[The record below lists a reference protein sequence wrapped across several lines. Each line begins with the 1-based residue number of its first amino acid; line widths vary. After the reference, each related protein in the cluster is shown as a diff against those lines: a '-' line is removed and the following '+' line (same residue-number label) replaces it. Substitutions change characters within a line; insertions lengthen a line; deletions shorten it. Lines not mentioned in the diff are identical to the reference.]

1 MAAATSPVAS
11 RTTSTSTLTPGR
23 LPSGRPRPRRGP
35 GVPAVGRPPSA
46 AGAVWLRARRLGK
59 TVPMTRRALVRGAGG
74 EAGIAWE
81 VGLLAGLA
89 ERGVDLTAAD
99 LVVGTSAGAG
109 VRARINSGVGLA
121 ALYEAQLAPADGEIV
136 AKFGPRTI
144 ARFIWAVAPARRN
157 PLKARIRLGRMAVRA
172 RTEPAAQRGA
182 VVAAR
187 LGTHEWPTRNL
198 LITAVDADTGEFA
211 TFDSGSGV
219 DLVDAV
225 GASCAVPGVWPPVTI
240 NGRRWMDG
248 GMRSP
253 ANADLAAGYDRVVVV
268 APITR
273 GLKPLPSVTDQVRE
287 LARSCQAVA
296 MLAPDAA
303 SVAAFGRNLLDP
315 RTRAPS
321 ARAGYAQAATV
332 RADVAAVWGS

>member
-1 MAAATSPVAS
+1 
-11 RTTSTSTLTPGR
+11 
-23 LPSGRPRPRRGP
+23 
-35 GVPAVGRPPSA
+35 
-46 AGAVWLRARRLGK
+46 
-59 TVPMTRRALVRGAGG
+59 MTRRALVLGAGG

-109 VRARINSGVGLA
+109 VAARINSGAGLA

-136 AKFGPRTI
+136 AKFGPRAI
-144 ARFIWAVAPARRN
+144 AKFVWAVAPARRN
-157 PLKARIRLGRMAVRA
+157 PVRARVRLGRMAVRA
-172 RTEPAAQRGA
+172 RTEPAAQRRA
-182 VVAAR
+182 VIAAR
-187 LGTHEWPTRNL
+187 LGTHDWPAGNL
-198 LITAVDADTGEFA
+198 LITAVDADSGEFA
-211 TFDSGSGV
+211 TFDAGSGV

-273 GLKPLPSVTDQVRE
+273 GFKPLPSVSDQVME

-321 ARAGYAQAATV
+321 ARAGYAQAAAV
-332 RADVAAVWGS
+332 GADVAAVWG

>member
-1 MAAATSPVAS
+1 M
-11 RTTSTSTLTPGR
+11 L
-23 LPSGRPRPRRGP
+23 
-35 GVPAVGRPPSA
+35 
-46 AGAVWLRARRLGK
+46 
-59 TVPMTRRALVRGAGG
+59 GAGG

-89 ERGVDLTAAD
+89 GRGVDLTTAD

-109 VRARINSGVGLA
+109 VAARINSGAGLA
-121 ALYEAQLAPADGEIV
+121 ALYETQLAPVDGEIV
-136 AKFGPRTI
+136 ARFGPR
-144 ARFIWAVAPARRN
+144 AMAKFVWAVALARRN
-157 PLKARIRLGRMAVRA
+157 PARARIRLGRMAVRS
-172 RTEPAAQRGA
+172 RTEPAAQRRA

-187 LGTHEWPTRNL
+187 LGTDEWPAGNL
-198 LITAVDADTGEFA
+198 LITAVDADTGEFTA
-211 TFDSGSGV
+211 FGSGSGV

-225 GASCAVPGVWPPVTI
+225 GASCAVPGIWPPVVI

-268 APITR
+268 APIVR
-273 GLKPLPSVTDQVRE
+273 GFKPLPSATDQVAE
-287 LARSCQAVA
+287 LAQSCQAVA
-296 MLAPDAA
+296 LLAPDAA

-315 RTRAPS
+315 RSRAPS
-321 ARAGYAQAATV
+321 ARAGYAQAAAV

>member
-1 MAAATSPVAS
+1 
-11 RTTSTSTLTPGR
+11 
-23 LPSGRPRPRRGP
+23 
-35 GVPAVGRPPSA
+35 
-46 AGAVWLRARRLGK
+46 
-59 TVPMTRRALVRGAGG
+59 MTRRALVLGAGG

-109 VRARINSGVGLA
+109 VAARINPGVGLA

-144 ARFIWAVAPARRN
+144 ARFLWAVAPARRN
-157 PLKARIRLGRMAVRA
+157 PVRARVRLGRLAVRA
-172 RTEPAAQRGA
+172 RTEPAAQRRA

-187 LGTHEWPTRNL
+187 LGTHDWPAGNL

-211 TFDSGSGV
+211 TFDAGSGV

-273 GLKPLPSVTDQVRE
+273 GLKPMPTVTDQVTE
-287 LARSCQAVA
+287 LAQSCQAVA
-296 MLAPDAA
+296 LLAPDAA

-321 ARAGYAQAATV
+321 ARAGYAQAAAL
-332 RADVAAVWGS
+332 RADVAAVWG

>member
-1 MAAATSPVAS
+1 
-11 RTTSTSTLTPGR
+11 
-23 LPSGRPRPRRGP
+23 
-35 GVPAVGRPPSA
+35 
-46 AGAVWLRARRLGK
+46 
-59 TVPMTRRALVRGAGG
+59 MTRRALVLGAGG

-109 VRARINSGVGLA
+109 VAARVNSGVSLA
-121 ALYEAQLAPADGEIV
+121 ALYETQLAPADGEAV
-136 AKFGPRTI
+136 ASFGPRTM
-144 ARFIWAVAPARRN
+144 AKYVWAVAPARRN
-157 PLKARIRLGRMAVRA
+157 PVRARIRLGRMAVRA
-172 RTEPAAQRGA
+172 RTEPASQRRA
-182 VVAAR
+182 VIAAR
-187 LGTHEWPTRNL
+187 LGTRDWPAGNL
-198 LITAVDADTGEFA
+198 LITAVDADTGELR

-225 GASCAVPGVWPPVTI
+225 GASCAVPGVWPPVII
-240 NGRRWMDG
+240 NGRRLMDG

-253 ANADLAAGYDRVVVV
+253 ANADLAAGYDRVAVV

-273 GLKPLPSVTDQVRE
+273 GLKPMPSVIDQVTE
-287 LARSCQAVA
+287 LARNCQAVA
-296 MLAPDAA
+296 LLAPDAA

-321 ARAGYAQAATV
+321 ARAGYAQAAAVHT
-332 RADVAAVWGS
+332 DVAAVWG

>member
-1 MAAATSPVAS
+1 
-11 RTTSTSTLTPGR
+11 
-23 LPSGRPRPRRGP
+23 
-35 GVPAVGRPPSA
+35 
-46 AGAVWLRARRLGK
+46 
-59 TVPMTRRALVRGAGG
+59 MTRRGLVLGAGG

-99 LVVGTSAGAG
+99 LVVGTSAGA
-109 VRARINSGVGLA
+109 VVAARINSGAGLA

-136 AKFGPRTI
+136 AKFGPRAI
-144 ARFIWAVAPARRN
+144 ARFVWAVAPARRN
-157 PLKARIRLGRMAVRA
+157 PVRARVRLGRMAVRA
-172 RTEPAAQRGA
+172 RTEPAAQRRA
-182 VVAAR
+182 VIAAR
-187 LGTHEWPTRNL
+187 LGTHDWPAGNL
-198 LITAVDADTGEFA
+198 LITAVDADSGEFA
-211 TFDSGSGV
+211 TFDAGSGV

-273 GLKPLPSVTDQVRE
+273 GFKPLPSVSDQVME

-321 ARAGYAQAATV
+321 ARAGYAQAAAV
-332 RADVAAVWGS
+332 GADVAAVWG

>member
-1 MAAATSPVAS
+1 
-11 RTTSTSTLTPGR
+11 
-23 LPSGRPRPRRGP
+23 
-35 GVPAVGRPPSA
+35 
-46 AGAVWLRARRLGK
+46 
-59 TVPMTRRALVRGAGG
+59 MTRRALVLGAGG

-109 VRARINSGVGLA
+109 VAARISSGVSLA
-121 ALYEAQLAPADGEIV
+121 ALYETQLAPADGEIV
-136 AKFGPRTI
+136 TKFGPRAI
-144 ARFIWAVAPARRN
+144 ARFVWAVAPARRN
-157 PLKARIRLGRMAVRA
+157 PVRARVRLGRMAVRA
-172 RTEPAAQRGA
+172 RTEPPAQRRA
-182 VVAAR
+182 VIAAR
-187 LGTHEWPTRNL
+187 LGTHDWPTGNL
-198 LITAVDADTGEFA
+198 LITAVDADTGELA
-211 TFDSGSGV
+211 TFASGSGV

-273 GLKPLPSVTDQVRE
+273 GLKPMPSVTDQVAE

-315 RTRAPS
+315 RTRSPS
-321 ARAGYAQAATV
+321 ARAGYAQAAAV
-332 RADVAAVWGS
+332 HADVAAVWG

>member
-1 MAAATSPVAS
+1 
-11 RTTSTSTLTPGR
+11 
-23 LPSGRPRPRRGP
+23 
-35 GVPAVGRPPSA
+35 
-46 AGAVWLRARRLGK
+46 
-59 TVPMTRRALVRGAGG
+59 MTRRALVLGAGG

-89 ERGVDLTAAD
+89 GRGVDLTAAD
-99 LVVGTSAGAG
+99 VVVGTSAGAG
-109 VRARINSGVGLA
+109 VAARINSGVTLA
-121 ALYEAQLAPADGEIV
+121 ELYETQLAPADGEIV
-136 AKFGPRTI
+136 TSFGPRVI
-144 ARFIWAVAPARRN
+144 AKYIWAVAPARRN
-157 PLKARIRLGRMAVRA
+157 PVRARIRLGRMAVRS
-172 RTEPAAQRGA
+172 RTEPAAERRA

-187 LGTHEWPTRNL
+187 LGTHDWPAGNL
-198 LITAVDADTGEFA
+198 LITAVDVDTGELA

-240 NGRRWMDG
+240 NGRRLMDG

-273 GLKPLPSVTDQVRE
+273 GLKPIPSVIDQVTE

-296 MLAPDAA
+296 LLAPDAA

-321 ARAGYAQAATV
+321 ARAGYAQAAAART
-332 RADVAAVWGS
+332 DVAAVWG

>member
-1 MAAATSPVAS
+1 
-11 RTTSTSTLTPGR
+11 
-23 LPSGRPRPRRGP
+23 
-35 GVPAVGRPPSA
+35 
-46 AGAVWLRARRLGK
+46 
-59 TVPMTRRALVRGAGG
+59 MTRRALVLGAGG

-109 VRARINSGVGLA
+109 VAARINSGVGLA

-136 AKFGPRTI
+136 AKFGPRAI
-144 ARFIWAVAPARRN
+144 ARFVWAVAPARRN
-157 PLKARIRLGRMAVRA
+157 PVRARVRLGRMAVRA
-172 RTEPAAQRGA
+172 RTEPPAQRRA

-187 LGTHEWPTRNL
+187 LGTHDWPAGNL
-198 LITAVDADTGEFA
+198 LITAVDADSGEFA
-211 TFDSGSGV
+211 TFDAGSGV

-273 GLKPLPSVTDQVRE
+273 GFKPLPSVSDQVMG

-321 ARAGYAQAATV
+321 ARAGYAQAAAV
-332 RADVAAVWGS
+332 RADVAAVWG

>member
-1 MAAATSPVAS
+1 MTS
-11 RTTSTSTLTPGR
+11 
-23 LPSGRPRPRRGP
+23 
-35 GVPAVGRPPSA
+35 
-46 AGAVWLRARRLGK
+46 
-59 TVPMTRRALVRGAGG
+59 RALVLGAGG

-89 ERGVDLTAAD
+89 GRGVDLTTAD

-109 VRARINSGVGLA
+109 VAARINSGAGLA
-121 ALYEAQLAPADGEIV
+121 DLYETQLAPVDGEIV
-136 AKFGPRTI
+136 ARFGPR
-144 ARFIWAVAPARRN
+144 AMAKFVWAVAPARRN
-157 PLKARIRLGRMAVRA
+157 PVRARIRLGRMAVRS
-172 RTEPAAQRGA
+172 RTEPAARRRA

-187 LGTHEWPTRNL
+187 LGTHEGPAGNL
-198 LITAVDADTGEFA
+198 LITAVDADTGEFTA
-211 TFDSGSGV
+211 FGSGSGV

-225 GASCAVPGVWPPVTI
+225 GASCAVPGIWPPVVI

-268 APITR
+268 APIVR
-273 GLKPLPSVTDQVRE
+273 GFKPLPSATDQVAE

-296 MLAPDAA
+296 LLAPDAA

-315 RTRAPS
+315 RSRAPS
-321 ARAGYAQAATV
+321 AQAGYAQAAAV
-332 RADVAAVWGS
+332 GADVAAVWG

>member
-1 MAAATSPVAS
+1 
-11 RTTSTSTLTPGR
+11 
-23 LPSGRPRPRRGP
+23 
-35 GVPAVGRPPSA
+35 
-46 AGAVWLRARRLGK
+46 
-59 TVPMTRRALVRGAGG
+59 MTRRALVLGAGG

-109 VRARINSGVGLA
+109 VAARINSGVGLA

-144 ARFIWAVAPARRN
+144 ARFIWAVAPARGN
-157 PLKARIRLGRMAVRA
+157 PVKARIRLGRMAVRA
-172 RTEPAAQRGA
+172 RTEPAAQRRA

-187 LGTHEWPTRNL
+187 LGTHDWPAGNL

-273 GLKPLPSVTDQVRE
+273 GLKPMPTVTDQVTE

-296 MLAPDAA
+296 LLAPDAA

-321 ARAGYAQAATV
+321 ARAGYGQAAAV
-332 RADVAAVWGS
+332 RADVAAVWG

>member
-1 MAAATSPVAS
+1 M
-11 RTTSTSTLTPGR
+11 L
-23 LPSGRPRPRRGP
+23 
-35 GVPAVGRPPSA
+35 
-46 AGAVWLRARRLGK
+46 
-59 TVPMTRRALVRGAGG
+59 GAGG

-89 ERGVDLTAAD
+89 GRGVDLTPAD

-109 VRARINSGVGLA
+109 VAARINSGVSLA
-121 ALYEAQLAPADGEIV
+121 ALYETQLAPADGEIV
-136 AKFGPRTI
+136 TRFGPRTM
-144 ARFIWAVAPARRN
+144 AKFLWAVAPARRD
-157 PLKARIRLGRMAVRA
+157 PVRARVRLGRMAVRS
-172 RTEPAAQRGA
+172 RTEPAAERRA

-187 LGTHEWPTRNL
+187 LGTHDWPAGNL
-198 LITAVDADTGEFA
+198 LITAVDADTGEFT

-219 DLVDAV
+219 DLIDAV

-273 GLKPLPSVTDQVRE
+273 GLKPLPSVTDQVAE

-296 MLAPDAA
+296 LLAPDAA

-321 ARAGYAQAATV
+321 ARAGYAQAAVV
-332 RADVAAVWGS
+332 RADVAAVWG

>member
-1 MAAATSPVAS
+1 
-11 RTTSTSTLTPGR
+11 
-23 LPSGRPRPRRGP
+23 
-35 GVPAVGRPPSA
+35 
-46 AGAVWLRARRLGK
+46 
-59 TVPMTRRALVRGAGG
+59 MTRRALVLGAGG

-89 ERGVDLTAAD
+89 ERGTDLTTAD

-109 VRARINSGVGLA
+109 VAARASSGVSLA
-121 ALYEAQLAPADGEIV
+121 ALYEKQLAPVDGEIV
-136 AKFGPRTI
+136 VRMGPRAI
-144 ARFIWAVAPARRN
+144 AGFLWAVGLARRN
-157 PLKARIRLGRMAVRA
+157 PARARVRLGRMAVRA
-172 RTEPAAQRGA
+172 RTGSAAGRRA
-182 VVAAR
+182 VIAAR
-187 LGTHEWPTRNL
+187 LGTHDWPAGHL
-198 LITAVDADTGEFA
+198 LITAVDADTGELA

-268 APITR
+268 APIMR
-273 GLKPLPSVTDQVRE
+273 GMRPMPSVPDQVAE
-287 LARSCQAVA
+287 LCRSVQAVA
-296 MLAPDAA
+296 MVAPDAA
-303 SVAAFGRNLLDP
+303 AVAAFGRNMLDP

-321 ARAGYAQAATV
+321 ARAGYAQAAAV
-332 RADVAAVWGS
+332 VADVAAVWG

>member
-1 MAAATSPVAS
+1 M
-11 RTTSTSTLTPGR
+11 L
-23 LPSGRPRPRRGP
+23 
-35 GVPAVGRPPSA
+35 
-46 AGAVWLRARRLGK
+46 
-59 TVPMTRRALVRGAGG
+59 GAGG

-89 ERGVDLTAAD
+89 AHGVDLTAAD

-109 VRARINSGVGLA
+109 VAARMNSGIGLA
-121 ALYEAQLAPADGEIV
+121 ALYEQQLVSADGEIV
-136 AKFGPRTI
+136 ARMGPRAI
-144 ARFIWAVAPARRN
+144 AGFLWATGLACHNPVRARV
-157 PLKARIRLGRMAVRA
+157 RLGQLAVRA
-172 RTEPAAQRGA
+172 RTGSAAARRA

-187 LGTHEWPTRNL
+187 LGAHDWPAGQL
-198 LITAVDADTGEFA
+198 LITAVDADTGELA
-211 TFDSGSGV
+211 TFDASSGV

-273 GLKPLPSVTDQVRE
+273 GLKPMPTVTDQVTN
-287 LARSCQAVA
+287 LAESCQAVA
-296 MLAPDAA
+296 LVAPDAV

-321 ARAGYAQAATV
+321 ARAGYAQAAAV
-332 RADVAAVWGS
+332 RPDVAAVWG

>member
-1 MAAATSPVAS
+1 
-11 RTTSTSTLTPGR
+11 
-23 LPSGRPRPRRGP
+23 
-35 GVPAVGRPPSA
+35 
-46 AGAVWLRARRLGK
+46 
-59 TVPMTRRALVRGAGG
+59 MTRRALVLGAGG

-109 VRARINSGVGLA
+109 VAARINSGAGLA

-136 AKFGPRTI
+136 AKFGPRAI
-144 ARFIWAVAPARRN
+144 AKFVWAVAPARRN
-157 PLKARIRLGRMAVRA
+157 PLRARVRLGRMAVRA
-172 RTEPAAQRGA
+172 RTEPAAQRRA
-182 VVAAR
+182 VIAAR
-187 LGTHEWPTRNL
+187 LGTHDWPAGNL
-198 LITAVDADTGEFA
+198 LITAVDADSGELA

-273 GLKPLPSVTDQVRE
+273 GFKPLPSVSDQVME

-321 ARAGYAQAATV
+321 ARAGYAQAAAV
-332 RADVAAVWGS
+332 GADVAAVWG

>member
-109 VRARINSGVGLA
+109 VAARINSGVGLA

-144 ARFIWAVAPARRN
+144 ARFVWAVAPARRN
-157 PLKARIRLGRMAVRA
+157 PVRARVRLGRMAVRA
-172 RTEPAAQRGA
+172 RTEPAAQRRA

-187 LGTHEWPTRNL
+187 LGTHDWPTGNL

-240 NGRRWMDG
+240 NGRRWM
-248 GMRSP
+248 
-253 ANADLAAGYDRVVVV
+253 AAGYDRVVVV

-273 GLKPLPSVTDQVRE
+273 GLRPMPTVTDQVTE

-296 MLAPDAA
+296 LLVPDAA

-321 ARAGYAQAATV
+321 ARAG
-332 RADVAAVWGS
+332 

>member
-1 MAAATSPVAS
+1 
-11 RTTSTSTLTPGR
+11 
-23 LPSGRPRPRRGP
+23 
-35 GVPAVGRPPSA
+35 
-46 AGAVWLRARRLGK
+46 
-59 TVPMTRRALVRGAGG
+59 MTRRALVLGAGG

-109 VRARINSGVGLA
+109 VAARINSGVGLA
-121 ALYEAQLAPADGEIV
+121 ALYEAQLAPTDGEIV

-172 RTEPAAQRGA
+172 RTEPAAQRRA

-187 LGTHEWPTRNL
+187 LGTHEWPTGNL

-287 LARSCQAVA
+287 LALSCQAVA

-321 ARAGYAQAATV
+321 ARAGYAQAAAV
-332 RADVAAVWGS
+332 RTDVAAVWG

>member
-1 MAAATSPVAS
+1 
-11 RTTSTSTLTPGR
+11 
-23 LPSGRPRPRRGP
+23 
-35 GVPAVGRPPSA
+35 
-46 AGAVWLRARRLGK
+46 
-59 TVPMTRRALVRGAGG
+59 MTRRGLVLGAGG

-109 VRARINSGVGLA
+109 VAARINSGAGLA

-136 AKFGPRTI
+136 AKFGPRAI
-144 ARFIWAVAPARRN
+144 AKFVWAVAPARRN
-157 PLKARIRLGRMAVRA
+157 PLRARVRLGRMAVRA
-172 RTEPAAQRGA
+172 RTEPPAQRRA

-187 LGTHEWPTRNL
+187 LGTHDWPAGNL
-198 LITAVDADTGEFA
+198 LITAVDADSGELA

-248 GMRSP
+248 GMRSA
-253 ANADLAAGYDRVVVV
+253 ANADLAAGFDRVVV
-268 APITR
+268 
-273 GLKPLPSVTDQVRE
+273 
-287 LARSCQAVA
+287 
-296 MLAPDAA
+296 LAPLWRGMRVMPPALRQCQQLAA
-303 SVAAFGRNLLDP
+303 AGSAVVLVTPNAESVAAMGNVLDSAGRGP
-315 RTRAPS
+315 A
-321 ARAGYAQAATV
+321 ARAGHAQAGAV
-332 RADVAAVWGS
+332 LSDVAAVWSGPARSAGPSPAPTAGHPEPGTAP

>member
-1 MAAATSPVAS
+1 
-11 RTTSTSTLTPGR
+11 
-23 LPSGRPRPRRGP
+23 
-35 GVPAVGRPPSA
+35 
-46 AGAVWLRARRLGK
+46 
-59 TVPMTRRALVRGAGG
+59 MTRRALVLGAGG

-81 VGLLAGLA
+81 VGVLAGLA
-89 ERGVDLTAAD
+89 GRGVDLTAAD

-109 VRARINSGVGLA
+109 VAARINSGVTLA
-121 ALYEAQLAPADGEIV
+121 ELYETQLAPADGEIV
-136 AKFGPRTI
+136 TSFGPRVI
-144 ARFIWAVAPARRN
+144 AKYIWAVAPARRN
-157 PLKARIRLGRMAVRA
+157 PVRARIRLGRMAVRS
-172 RTEPAAQRGA
+172 RTEPAAERRA

-187 LGTHEWPTRNL
+187 LGTHDWPTGNL
-198 LITAVDADTGEFA
+198 LITAVDVDTGELA

-225 GASCAVPGVWPPVTI
+225 GASCAVPGVWPPVTV
-240 NGRRWMDG
+240 NGRRLMDG

-273 GLKPLPSVTDQVRE
+273 GLKPIPSVIDQVTE
-287 LARSCQAVA
+287 LARSCQAVG
-296 MLAPDAA
+296 LLVPDAA

-321 ARAGYAQAATV
+321 ARAGYAQAAAA
-332 RADVAAVWGS
+332 RADVAAVWG

>member
-1 MAAATSPVAS
+1 
-11 RTTSTSTLTPGR
+11 
-23 LPSGRPRPRRGP
+23 
-35 GVPAVGRPPSA
+35 
-46 AGAVWLRARRLGK
+46 
-59 TVPMTRRALVRGAGG
+59 MTRRALVLGAGG

-89 ERGVDLTAAD
+89 ARGVDLKAAD

-109 VRARINSGVGLA
+109 VAARINSGVSLA
-121 ALYEAQLAPADGEIV
+121 TLYEQQLAPADGEIV
-136 AKFGPRTI
+136 ARMGPRVM
-144 ARFIWAVAPARRN
+144 ARFVWAVGPARRN
-157 PLKARIRLGRMAVRA
+157 PVRARVRLGRMAVRA
-172 RTEPAAQRGA
+172 RTGSAAERRA

-187 LGTHEWPTRNL
+187 LGTHGWPAGHL
-198 LITAVDADTGEFA
+198 LITAVDADTGEFV

-240 NGRRWMDG
+240 NGRRLMDG

-273 GLKPLPSVTDQVRE
+273 GLKPMPSVPDQVAE
-287 LARSCQAVA
+287 LARSCRAVA
-296 MLAPDAA
+296 LLAPDAA
-303 SVAAFGRNLLDP
+303 AVAAFGRNLLDP

-321 ARAGYAQAATV
+321 ARAGYAQAAAV
-332 RADVAAVWGS
+332 LADVAAVWG

>member
-1 MAAATSPVAS
+1 
-11 RTTSTSTLTPGR
+11 
-23 LPSGRPRPRRGP
+23 
-35 GVPAVGRPPSA
+35 
-46 AGAVWLRARRLGK
+46 
-59 TVPMTRRALVRGAGG
+59 MTRRALVLGAGG

-81 VGLLAGLA
+81 VGVLAGLA
-89 ERGVDLTAAD
+89 GRGVDLTAAD

-109 VRARINSGVGLA
+109 VAARVNSGVTLA
-121 ALYEAQLAPADGEIV
+121 ELYETQLAPADGEIV
-136 AKFGPRTI
+136 TSFGPRVI
-144 ARFIWAVAPARRN
+144 AKYIWAVAPARRS
-157 PLKARIRLGRMAVRA
+157 PVRARIRLGRMAVRS
-172 RTEPAAQRGA
+172 RTEPAAERRA

-187 LGTHEWPTRNL
+187 LGTHDWPTGNL
-198 LITAVDADTGEFA
+198 LITAVDVDTGELA

-225 GASCAVPGVWPPVTI
+225 GASCAVPGVWPPVTV
-240 NGRRWMDG
+240 NGRRLMDG

-273 GLKPLPSVTDQVRE
+273 GLKPIPSVIDQVTE
-287 LARSCQAVA
+287 LARSCQAVG
-296 MLAPDAA
+296 LLVPDAA

-321 ARAGYAQAATV
+321 ARAGYAQAAAA
-332 RADVAAVWGS
+332 RADVAAVWG

>member
-1 MAAATSPVAS
+1 
-11 RTTSTSTLTPGR
+11 
-23 LPSGRPRPRRGP
+23 
-35 GVPAVGRPPSA
+35 
-46 AGAVWLRARRLGK
+46 
-59 TVPMTRRALVRGAGG
+59 MTRRALVLGAGG

-109 VRARINSGVGLA
+109 VAARINSGVGLA

-136 AKFGPRTI
+136 AKFGPRAI
-144 ARFIWAVAPARRN
+144 ARFVWAVAPARRN
-157 PLKARIRLGRMAVRA
+157 PVRARVRLGRMAVRA
-172 RTEPAAQRGA
+172 RTEPPAQRRA

-187 LGTHEWPTRNL
+187 LGTHDWPAGNL
-198 LITAVDADTGEFA
+198 LITAVDADSGELA

-273 GLKPLPSVTDQVRE
+273 GFKPLPSVSDQVME

-321 ARAGYAQAATV
+321 ARAGYAQAAAV
-332 RADVAAVWGS
+332 RADVAAVWG

>member
-1 MAAATSPVAS
+1 M
-11 RTTSTSTLTPGR
+11 L
-23 LPSGRPRPRRGP
+23 
-35 GVPAVGRPPSA
+35 
-46 AGAVWLRARRLGK
+46 
-59 TVPMTRRALVRGAGG
+59 GAGG

-109 VRARINSGVGLA
+109 VAARINSGVGLA

-144 ARFIWAVAPARRN
+144 ARFVWAVAPARRN
-157 PLKARIRLGRMAVRA
+157 PVRARIRLGRMAVRA
-172 RTEPAAQRGA
+172 RTEPAAQRRA

-187 LGTHEWPTRNL
+187 LGTHDWPAGNL

-211 TFDSGSGV
+211 TFGSGSGV

-273 GLKPLPSVTDQVRE
+273 GLKPMPSVPDQVTE

-296 MLAPDAA
+296 LLAPDAA

-321 ARAGYAQAATV
+321 ARAGYAQAAAV
-332 RADVAAVWGS
+332 RADVAAVWG

>member
-1 MAAATSPVAS
+1 
-11 RTTSTSTLTPGR
+11 
-23 LPSGRPRPRRGP
+23 
-35 GVPAVGRPPSA
+35 
-46 AGAVWLRARRLGK
+46 
-59 TVPMTRRALVRGAGG
+59 MTRRALVLGAGG

-89 ERGVDLTAAD
+89 ERGTDLTTAD

-109 VRARINSGVGLA
+109 VAARASSGVSLA
-121 ALYEAQLAPADGEIV
+121 ALYEKQLAPVDGEIV
-136 AKFGPRTI
+136 ARMGPRAI
-144 ARFIWAVAPARRN
+144 AGFLWAVGLARRN
-157 PLKARIRLGRMAVRA
+157 PARARVRLGRMAVRA
-172 RTEPAAQRGA
+172 RTGSAAGRRA
-182 VVAAR
+182 VIAAR
-187 LGTHEWPTRNL
+187 LGTHDWPAGHL
-198 LITAVDADTGEFA
+198 LITAVDADTGELA

-268 APITR
+268 APIMR
-273 GLKPLPSVTDQVRE
+273 GMRPMPSVPDQVAE
-287 LARSCQAVA
+287 LCRSVQAVA
-296 MLAPDAA
+296 MVAPDAA
-303 SVAAFGRNLLDP
+303 AVAAFGRNMLDP

-321 ARAGYAQAATV
+321 ARAGYAQAAAAL
-332 RADVAAVWGS
+332 ADVAAVWG